1 MTDIVKHASSTIATE
16 NETLTLADEIKKY
29 DTGAL
34 ISFLQERN
42 LGLDLDDENI
52 ISNEKITGRDFLD
65 MTKQDFQEYGMK
77 GGPAVRLAKF
87 TKECKEKKLRAFLT
101 YRSLKEV

>member
-1 MTDIVKHASSTIATE
+1 MTDIVKHASSTTATG

-34 ISFLQERN
+34 ISFLQKRD

-65 MTKQDFQEYGMK
+65 MT
-77 GGPAVRLAKF
+77 
-87 TKECKEKKLRAFLT
+87 
-101 YRSLKEV
+101 